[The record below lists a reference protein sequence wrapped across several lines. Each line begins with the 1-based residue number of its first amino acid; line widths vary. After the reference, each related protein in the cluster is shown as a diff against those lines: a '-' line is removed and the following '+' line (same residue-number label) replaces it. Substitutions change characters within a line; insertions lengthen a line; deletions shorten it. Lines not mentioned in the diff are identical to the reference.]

1 MKSTLCVL
9 LAVLAVSALASPQP
23 LQDNPYAPGM
33 KDMILGWTDK
43 DLNEQCRQK
52 LPSVLDAY
60 KSLLQTLITFDF
72 EQIDTA
78 FSALYTTYTAY
89 PMCSYATNAVTQTT
103 YLFVYNLLAS
113 FVATLGPQA
122 TKIFSSLERVFFTL
136 TSGMEDLLQTS
147 YVVISSYSVL
157 TNFNS
162 VSNTQFG
169 EIFGYFMRAF
179 ILSLLYN

>member
-1 MKSTLCVL
+1 
-9 LAVLAVSALASPQP
+9 
-23 LQDNPYAPGM
+23 M

-43 DLNEQCRQK
+43 DLNEPCRQK

-103 YLFVYNLLAS
+103 RSYPPSHRLR
-113 FVATLGPQA
+113 P
-122 TKIFSSLERVFFTL
+122 
-136 TSGMEDLLQTS
+136 SGM
-147 YVVISSYSVL
+147 VW
-157 TNFNS
+157 
-162 VSNTQFG
+162 
-169 EIFGYFMRAF
+169 
-179 ILSLLYN
+179 